1 MGHRIYPEPANPG
14 LISEMYQ
21 QTRGKAITRYDCRT
35 GEITKPMTLTG
46 SIPWLILGLA
56 ALVVLLVR
64 GRGYHESAN
73 RVVRECCSQNG
84 LQLLDGTVAFRGLSV
99 LPQRP
104 CITRTYRFEYS
115 RDGTDRHM
123 GLITLTGN
131 EVIALLINP
140 DHLAAQTIH

>member
-1 MGHRIYPEPANPG
+1 
-14 LISEMYQ
+14 MYQ
-21 QTRGKAITRYDCRT
+21 QTRGKTITRQHCPAGDNPR
-35 GEITKPMTLTG
+35 PMTLSG
-46 SIPWLILGLA
+46 SIPWLILLLA

-84 LQLLDGTVAFRGLSV
+84 LQLLDGTVAFRGLSF
-99 LPQRP
+99 LPRRP

-123 GLITLTGN
+123 GLITLTGS
-131 EVIALLINP
+131 EVISLLINP
-140 DHLAAQTIH
+140 DHMAAQTVH